1 MKANPQPIQER
12 LEHFRKVFKRAGIK
26 MTVQRM
32 ELFRE
37 LASTGN
43 HPDAQAILEAVRR
56 KIPMVSLD
64 TVYRALWLFIDLGL
78 VSAVGQ
84 SRERARFD
92 ANMAPHHHF
101 VCRQCGRMQD
111 FYSSSLNRLPLPDS
125 VEKLG
130 VAEKIQVE
138 VSGLCRNCLEKEA
151 NPLIYREET

>member
-78 VSAVGQ
+78 KFAGLSKLTGKTDSLAYGCRHADNKGGNLHKRRGRPCAENKL
-84 SRERARFD
+84 SGG
-92 ANMAPHHHF
+92 NHHH
-101 VCRQCGRMQD
+101 
-111 FYSSSLNRLPLPDS
+111 
-125 VEKLG
+125 
-130 VAEKIQVE
+130 
-138 VSGLCRNCLEKEA
+138 
-151 NPLIYREET
+151 